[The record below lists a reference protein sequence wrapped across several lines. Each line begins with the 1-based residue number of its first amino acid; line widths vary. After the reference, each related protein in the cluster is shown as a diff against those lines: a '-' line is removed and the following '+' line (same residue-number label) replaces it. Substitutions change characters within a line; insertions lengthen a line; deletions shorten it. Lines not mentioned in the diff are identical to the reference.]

1 MIQHD
6 YISEIFIVLAVSIF
20 LYLFTIVGTAV
31 VLFPIILLL
40 SGMGL
45 HNFVRHRH
53 SKNAE
58 EEDFDDTEITNEHLW
73 KNLIFDTVVALF
85 GVFLVNQAINI
96 HGLAVSSGLTGGYAF
111 LFEVL
116 IGIAE
121 EEFFRGFLTD
131 WILTSLPKG
140 RFYPFDALMI
150 SAFGFLIYHFAIY
163 GTEIQSLL
171 YVLGGGFILSWTA
184 YHSLHVSPCMTGHM
198 LNNVGAY
205 ISQSAKI
212 TTSVTK
218 ATRTILKVIK

>member
-1 MIQHD
+1 LIQHD

-40 SGMGL
+40 SGMAL
-45 HNFVRHRH
+45 HNFVKRRRQKG
-53 SKNAE
+53 SE

-85 GVFLVNQAINI
+85 GVFLVNQALNL
-96 HGLAVSSGLTGGYAF
+96 HPLAVSSGLTGFYAF

-121 EEFFRGFLTD
+121 EEFFRGFATD
-131 WILTSLPKG
+131 WFLTSIKT
-140 RFYPFDALMI
+140 RWYPFDAIALGG
-150 SAFGFLIYHFAIY
+150 GFFTIYHFAVY
-163 GTEIQSLL
+163 GTVFSNLL
-171 YVLGGGFILSWTA
+171 YVFGGGCIISWTA
-184 YHSLHVSPCMTGHM
+184 YHSRHISPCMTGHM

-205 ISQSAKI
+205 LSQSAKI
-212 TTSVTK
+212 TTSITK
-218 ATRTILKVIK
+218 ATRTILKVIR